1 MSATISSTAWHPAS
15 SRATTFQWG
24 RESGVGADKVI
35 DWVLRRNRSL
45 TSRQLLL
52 VYVSLCLVTIGI
64 ASMFWWQGARM
75 VMPFAWLELFAVG
88 AAIFMY
94 SRHAADRECI
104 ALRGDRL
111 TVEHVNGSHI
121 ERVEFQPAWVRVEP
135 EHDDRSL
142 IELSGQ
148 GRRIAV
154 GRFLRPEQRPL
165 LAEELRFALRRW
177 RAGAS

>member
-1 MSATISSTAWHPAS
+1 MSATISSTAWRPAS
-15 SRATTFQWG
+15 SRSTTFHWG

-35 DWVLRRNRSL
+35 DWVLGRNRSL
-45 TSRQLLL
+45 TSRQLAL
-52 VYVSLCLVTIGI
+52 VYASLCVVTAGI
-64 ASMFWWQGARM
+64 ATMFWWQGARM
-75 VMPFAWLELFAVG
+75 VMPFASAELLAVG
-88 AAIFMY
+88 AALLIY

-111 TVEHVNGSHI
+111 TVEHVNGSHV
-121 ERVEFQPAWVRVEP
+121 ERVEFQPSWVRVEP

-154 GRFLRPEQRPL
+154 GRFIRPEQRPQ

-177 RAGAS
+177 RAGAA